1 MPDDNPSISE
11 AARLFGQSLP
21 PNRHPEGQEALRF
34 ARWFGDERAAT
45 ELRPADIEGYVESF
59 GATAPNAQARAD
71 ALKGFL
77 AFAHKQGIVAE
88 RMVSHVRVR
97 RQAARPNAREKAG
110 PAPDVRLTAAGKA
123 ALEADLASLK
133 ERRPHLAAEIRAA
146 RADGDVRENAPLEAA
161 REAAGHVDSRIREL
175 EAMLR
180 HAVVSEHAGAAA
192 TGDAARVGCSV
203 VIHNLATG
211 AELSYQL
218 VNAAEARQGTGRLS
232 VESPVGQALVGRRV
246 GDEVQVA
253 APSGIIRFRIERIEG

>member
-161 REAAGHVDSRIREL
+161 R
-175 EAMLR
+175 
-180 HAVVSEHAGAAA
+180 
-192 TGDAARVGCSV
+192 
-203 VIHNLATG
+203 
-211 AELSYQL
+211 SYQL